1 MRASGSGGRDDAAI
15 ETATRL
21 AVLLGAGLSGPTA
34 WRHLAVQGDALVVDA
49 ARVAEAGGDV
59 AGVLRSGEG
68 AWGDIAAAWSVA
80 TAVGAPLAES
90 LRSAVT
96 ALRDA
101 REVKAEIAVALA
113 EPVATARLL
122 TLLPVL
128 GLPLG
133 SLLGLDPLRVVAEPL
148 GACALLAGL
157 VLLAASVI
165 WTRHLA
171 RRARPDD
178 GIPGWDAELVAMA
191 LASGASIER
200 AWALSAAARGADAEP
215 TAGIATA
222 LELSA
227 RAGAPAVELLRGEAW
242 LARHRARATGR
253 EAAARL
259 STRLL
264 VPLGV
269 CTLPA
274 FLLLAVVPAVL
285 GVVRSTSLPL

>member
-1 MRASGSGGRDDAAI
+1 MRTPARGARDDAAI
-15 ETATRL
+15 ETAMRL
-21 AVLLGAGLSGPTA
+21 AVLLGAGVSAPAA
-34 WRHLAVQGDALVVDA
+34 WWHLAGQGDALLAHA

-59 AGVLRSGEG
+59 AEVLRSGEG

-101 REVKAEIAVALA
+101 HEVKAEIAVALA

-122 TLLPVL
+122 TWLPVF

-133 SLLGLDPLRVVAEPL
+133 SVLGLDPLRVVAEPL

-157 VLLAASVI
+157 VLLGVSVI

-171 RRARPDD
+171 RRARPED

-200 AWALSAAARGADAEP
+200 AWALSAAARGAAAEP
-215 TAGIATA
+215 TAEIATA

-242 LARHRARATGR
+242 LARQRARAVGR

-264 VPLGV
+264 IPLGV

-274 FLLLAVVPAVL
+274 FLFLAVVPAVL
-285 GVVRSTSLPL
+285 GVVRSTAIPL